1 MVIRMNAM
9 LPLPDSA
16 SATSVDGAP
25 ADAEALAMVERL
37 NAAAHRSTAEMLE
50 DLRRSFPASP
60 LALRVRALAALL
72 KR

>member
-1 MVIRMNAM
+1 MVIRMNTM

-25 ADAEALAMVERL
+25 AGAEATAMVERL

-50 DLRRSFPASP
+50 DLRRSFPDSP